1 MLIYIF
7 TKSWDTLLKSY
18 QINSGLSFI
27 LSLVVIRVTRNV
39 HFDDDRKTINIVCNL
54 YLLQQKPPEAPIQV
68 KTEVKIEPVI
78 ETEEVVVTT
87 ESQDKLSTEIQ
98 DKIPIFKNP
107 TFVVFTINLYFKYF
121 NYVSSPSV
129 LMR

>member
-1 MLIYIF
+1 MIH
-7 TKSWDTLLKSY
+7 
-18 QINSGLSFI
+18 
-27 LSLVVIRVTRNV
+27 VTRNV

>member
-18 QINSGLSFI
+18 QKNSGLAFI
-27 LSLVVIRVTRNV
+27 LSLVVIRVIRNV

-107 TFVVFTINLYFKYF
+107 TFVVSIYYQFIF
-121 NYVSSPSV
+121 
-129 LMR
+129 